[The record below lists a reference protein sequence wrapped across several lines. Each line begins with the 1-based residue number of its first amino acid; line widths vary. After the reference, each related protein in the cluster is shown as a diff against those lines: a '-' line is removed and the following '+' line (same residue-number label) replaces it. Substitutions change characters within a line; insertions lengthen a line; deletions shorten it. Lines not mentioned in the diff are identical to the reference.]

1 MSAGEEMTQMGKVV
15 GKARGF
21 LERIRKKYEEI
32 LNEEMNADRE
42 LFGAWPLPQM
52 RFMRTRGKQC
62 SQ

>member
-1 MSAGEEMTQMGKVV
+1 MTQMGKVV